1 MDKNMNEKE
10 ERRMNDPSANV
21 LMLVGNATKYLEDLH
36 KQGVESAKDR
46 LEAAVIASQRE
57 RASESERINSLRL
70 VDVQAVATANDR
82 AIKQAEVLATQVA
95 ASAEALRI
103 LVAQTASTIANQ
115 LAEVTN
121 QLISRIAALEKAQ
134 YEGVGRSGNIDAL
147 PAAVQAIKEALA
159 ESKGKQGIS
168 IQLIMAIAVAFVG
181 IAVFIIETIIRS
193 GAVK

>member
-36 KQGVESAKDR
+36 RQGQEADKEKLQSAIV
-46 LEAAVIASQRE
+46 AAQRE
-57 RASESERINSLRL
+57 RAAESERINSLRL

-134 YEGVGRSGNIDAL
+134 YEGIGKAGNIDTL

>member
-1 MDKNMNEKE
+1 MDENMNEKD
-10 ERRMNDPSANV
+10 ERRMSDPSANV
-21 LMLVGNATKYLEDLH
+21 LQLVGNATKYLEDLH
-36 KQGVESAKDR
+36 KQGQQADKERLESAI
-46 LEAAVIASQRE
+46 VASQRE
-57 RASESERINSLRL
+57 RSAESERINSLRL

-134 YEGVGRSGNIDAL
+134 YEGVGKAGMTEAL
-147 PAAVQAIKEALA
+147 PAAVQALQAAVA
-159 ESKGKQGIS
+159 EFKGKQGIS
-168 IQLIMAIAVAFVG
+168 VQMIIAIAIAFVG
-181 IAVFIIETIIRS
+181 IAVFIIETMIR
-193 GAVK
+193 